1 MCKCLSTYTND
12 RVYIVFVVRYKKKN
26 MLKLNN
32 ITSNFTSVCE
42 QNGTSRVKGYI
53 SVILKKYL

>member
-1 MCKCLSTYTND
+1 MCKFLSTYTND
-12 RVYIVFVVRYKKKN
+12 RIYIVFVVRYKKKI

-32 ITSNFTSVCE
+32 ITCNFTSVCE

-53 SVILKKYL
+53 SVY